1 MRGIHFFMFLVAL
14 PAIAALGHDAYL
26 YYINQPKPFDMAALG
41 FIWTNYEPD
50 SYKWVVEQTQPLG
63 YWPYINWILA
73 QKAVFVGVAFAGFFY
88 ILIGILRLLGVG
100 GEKEVKNFSGNRR
113 VDEILSNKK
122 QGGFKYKR
130 K

>member
-41 FIWTNYEPD
+41 FIWTSYEPD